1 MKSGAGSYRLSM
13 IARRSSRLTG
23 PVLVSLLLV
32 PASAGTEPKLR
43 FPAEQPVAI
52 GARVALL
59 EGRVHELEQRLS
71 AFSRLSLTPADAG
84 GFTLVA
90 HGVRVQ
96 IAPSGQV
103 SLHAPPA
110 PVPSQCEPPF
120 VVDADGKR
128 SAKPE
133 CLEVSPCDPPFVVDS
148 HGVRRAKPGCP

>member
-1 MKSGAGSYRLSM
+1 M
-13 IARRSSRLTG
+13 
-23 PVLVSLLLV
+23 
-32 PASAGTEPKLR
+32 
-43 FPAEQPVAI
+43 AI

-59 EGRVHELEQRLS
+59 EGRVHELEQRLA
-71 AFSRLSLTPADAG
+71 AFSRVSLTPADG

-110 PVPSQCEPPF
+110 PGPAQCDPPF

-128 SAKPE
+128 TAKPE
-133 CLEVSPCDPPFVVDS
+133 CLEVSPCDPPFVVDTR
-148 HGVRRAKPGCP
+148 GVRRAKPGCP